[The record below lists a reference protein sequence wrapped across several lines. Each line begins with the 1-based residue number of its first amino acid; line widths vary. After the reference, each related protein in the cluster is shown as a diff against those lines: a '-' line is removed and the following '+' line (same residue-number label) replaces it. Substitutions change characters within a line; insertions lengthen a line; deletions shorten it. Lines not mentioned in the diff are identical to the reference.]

1 MKRWKD
7 ICQKYCI
14 GQRTMEPHH
23 PQQNPAKRRT
33 RPVKQLALQLLDQSG
48 APRKMWLYALVLACA
63 LLEITSMPAL
73 NHCTTHKVAFGEMLD
88 ISTLVQYEFF
98 DQVLFLDPTASFP
111 ADKEQAGRYLG
122 VAENCGDAL
131 TYHIWTK
138 ESQQVITRSVV
149 RAYDDTE
156 DATQHP
162 INMQEELFKFIQAM
176 KTLKLSWV
184 SLVMMK
190 IIPL

>member
-1 MKRWKD
+1 
-7 ICQKYCI
+7 
-14 GQRTMEPHH
+14 
-23 PQQNPAKRRT
+23 
-33 RPVKQLALQLLDQSG
+33 
-48 APRKMWLYALVLACA
+48 MWLYALVLACA
-63 LLEITSMPAL
+63 LLKITSMPAL

-176 KTLKLSWV
+176 KTLKMSWV